1 MKKRKNTQS
10 SSNRESAAFYL
21 LLLLLLFG
29 AGVNLCLFWRS
40 FNEALK
46 KDNPIATITFKH
58 KTAQRRFLE
67 RVVWDRLQQES
78 PVYNGDIIRTAPLS
92 EATLW
97 FSDGN
102 KIELNESTMVQVFI
116 NHDGLTEAD
125 VSFGAVTVDANEA
138 QIGALVKAKNMR
150 VRADKGSSLHVA
162 RLSDESGEEDVSVNL
177 LTGNAS
183 VQDENGEP
191 HLVEAGFAAVYSEDG
206 QNAPSFAVT
215 APSPGAK
222 FLQQDESPVAVDFS
236 WKTAD
241 AAERAL
247 MLEIASEKDFSD
259 VQMRMQLK
267 GVNSVSVALSGGAW
281 YWRIV
286 SSDTPDEMF
295 GAGKVQIFRTQTPVC
310 IAPAEKYTY
319 SFRSYL
325 PAIRFLWSESDY
337 ATSYELEVAD
347 NKEFTNPAIVQRTLL
362 PSSIISKLGEG
373 KWYWR
378 VTPYFTLNNTGLA
391 LPSDIRSFEI
401 TQRSELRALELR
413 QPAAGAFVNA
423 SEGVKGTGFS
433 WKPSGDAAS
442 YTFRIADN
450 KELHNPKV
458 DVNTQSNY
466 VLVQPHLYGIGK
478 GSWYWAV
485 TQSDGEGGVSPLSEV
500 RDFLA
505 VDGEVIQRTV
515 FPPDGY
521 HIGKAYLNDMR
532 FTWKSNVP
540 FDTKMQIAK
549 DEAFTA
555 LLYDTVVNASS
566 YNGVSLGEGTYFWR
580 ILSDADGRTLAPAG
594 KRFEVMPPLEAPLC
608 LDPAN
613 EGRAVVRQNRP
624 YEFKWSASNGADY
637 YMLRLYA
644 AGSDTPLFE
653 RGLLRSSAMR
663 IDMDKL
669 REGAYRWTI
678 QPFSD
683 ETDMST
689 RRTGLL
695 GESYFTIRQLHPA
708 VLRFPED
715 GAIIDGITAALE
727 PGKAIWYSAD
737 KTGRTEFV
745 LRRLTQNGASG
756 DVVMRIRNPE
766 RTVTLKPLAA
776 GDYLWTITAFTHD
789 GFDISPVK
797 GRRFRVLPV
806 PLLKASARLSPP
818 SGTVFGVEYLEKTR
832 SAEFS
837 WEPVDGATDYFF
849 VITRHPGHTR
859 AEVVF
864 ERNIANGTSVK
875 IEDLAEIDQGDFVY
889 SVEAVRRL
897 NDGSIFQHGKIAEA
911 GVKIDLPDIKTP
923 VLNDS
928 GILYGN

>member
-21 LLLLLLFG
+21 LLLFLLFG
-29 AGVNLCLFWRS
+29 AGINLNLFWRS
-40 FNEALK
+40 FNEGLK

-102 KIELNESTMVQVFI
+102 RIELHESTMVQVFI
-116 NHDGLTEAD
+116 NDDGLTETG
-125 VSFGAVTVDANEA
+125 VSFGDITVDASEA
-138 QIGALVKAKNMR
+138 QVGAIVKAKNMS
-150 VRADKGSSLHVA
+150 VRADKGSSLHVG
-162 RLSDESGEEDVSVNL
+162 LPEGERINSKVSVNL

-183 VQDENGEP
+183 IQDEEGAP
-191 HLVEAGFAAVYSEDG
+191 QLLEAGFAVVYSDDG
-206 QNAPSFAVT
+206 QDSVPFAVT
-215 APSPGAK
+215 APTPGAK
-222 FLQQDESPVAVDFS
+222 FLQQDAAPVPVHFS
-236 WKTAD
+236 WQTAD
-241 AAERAL
+241 AALPL
-247 MLEIASEKDFSD
+247 MLEIASDKAFSD
-259 VQMRMQLK
+259 IQRRMELS
-267 GVNSVSVALSGGAW
+267 GITSVSADLEGGAW

-286 SSDTPDEMF
+286 ASDNSDEVF
-295 GAGKVQIFRTQTPVC
+295 GAGKVQVFRTQTPLC
-310 IAPAEKYTY
+310 IAPAEKYIY
-319 SFRSYL
+319 SFRSYT

-347 NKEFTNPAIVQRTLL
+347 NKEFTNPTIVQRTLL

-373 KWYWR
+373 VWYWR
-378 VTPYFTLNNTGLA
+378 VTPYFALNNTGLT
-391 LPSDIRSFEI
+391 LPSAVRSFEI
-401 TQRSELRALELR
+401 VRQNELRALELR
-413 QPAAGAFVNA
+413 QPVAGAFVNVA
-423 SEGVKGTGFS
+423 AGGTGTGFS

-450 KELHNPKV
+450 KELRNPRV
-458 DVNTQSNY
+458 DVRTQANY
-466 VLVQPHLYGIGK
+466 VLVSPQQYGIANGN
-478 GSWYWAV
+478 WYWAV
-485 TQSDGEGGVSPLSEV
+485 TQTDGEGSVSPLSEV

-521 HIGKAYLNDMR
+521 RVAEAYVNDMR

-540 FDTKMQIAK
+540 FETKIQIAK
-549 DEAFTA
+549 DDAFTS
-555 LLYDTVVNASS
+555 LIYDTVVNSTS
-566 YNGVSLGEGTYFWR
+566 YSGVKLGAGAYYWR
-580 ILSDADGRTLAPAG
+580 IVSDAESRTLAPPA
-594 KRFEVMPPLEAPLC
+594 KRFEVVPPLTAPPC
-608 LDPAN
+608 LEPVN
-613 EGRAVVRQNRP
+613 GGRAVVRQNRP
-624 YEFKWSASNGADY
+624 YEFRWGASGGADY
-637 YMLRLYA
+637 YTLRLYA
-644 AGSDTPLFE
+644 AGSDTPIFE
-653 RGLLRSSAMR
+653 RGLLQSSSLR

-669 REGAYRWTI
+669 REGTYRWTI

-683 ETDMST
+683 ETNTST

-715 GAIIDGITAALE
+715 GATIDGISAALE

-737 KTGRTEFV
+737 KTGRAEFI
-745 LRRLTQNGASG
+745 LRRLLQNGGSG
-756 DVVMRIRNPE
+756 EVVMRVKNPP
-766 RTVTLKPLAA
+766 RTVTLLPLSA
-776 GDYLWTITAFTHD
+776 GDYSWTVSAFTHD
-789 GFDISPVK
+789 GFDISAVK
-797 GRRFRVLPV
+797 SRRFTVLPV
-806 PLLKASARLSPP
+806 PPLDATARLSPP

-849 VITRHPGHTR
+849 VIMRTAGQT
-859 AEVVF
+859 EGDIVF
-864 ERNIANGTSVK
+864 ERNVLDGTSVT
-875 IEDLAEIDQGDFVY
+875 IEDLAEIDRGDFVY

-897 NDGSIFQHGKIAEA
+897 DDGSIFQHGKRAEA
-911 GVKIDLPDIKTP
+911 GMKIDLPDITAP